1 MPESSGEKTEK
12 ATPHKLREQRKEG
25 NVMQS
30 KDVVTAAFVLL
41 VFFILR
47 IMAKL
52 MYQTAADCVTYW
64 ISIAGGGM
72 EDGMLDG
79 MKVSS
84 KLILEAGKA
93 TLLIAGPVLLAS
105 ILIPVIVTGIQTK
118 FIFSKKSFQFKL
130 SKLNPFQGIKKMFS
144 VSSVFELFK
153 SLVKLIILFVVVYQE
168 VSSRISDFARLF
180 QMDLSS
186 GLLYTMDAI
195 YTICMKIAV
204 VFVAVAAIDFLFQK
218 YKFDKDMKMTKQE
231 VKEEYKQMEGDPQIK
246 GKRRQKQQQ
255 MAMSRM
261 MQDVPTADV
270 VVRNPT
276 HFAVALRY
284 DEDKDTAPVV
294 VAKGADNL
302 AFKIIEKA
310 QDAGVT
316 VVENVPLARGLYK
329 SVELGRAIPYNFYQE
344 VAQVLT
350 YVYTLTD
357 KAPAGLKESMR
368 EKVEY
373 PNY

>member
-30 KDVVTAAFVLL
+30 KDVVTAAFILL

-47 IMAKL
+47 LMAKL
-52 MYQTAADCVTYW
+52 MYKTASECLTYW
-64 ISIAGGGM
+64 LSIAGEGMENGQLGGM
-72 EDGMLDG
+72 R
-79 MKVSS
+79 VSA

-118 FIFSKKSFQFKL
+118 FIFSKKSFQFKF

-144 VSSVFELFK
+144 VTSVFELAK
-153 SLVKLIILFVVVYQE
+153 SLVKLIILFAVVYNE

-195 YTICMKIAV
+195 YSICMKIAV

-261 MQDVPTADV
+261 MQDVPGADV
-270 VVRNPT
+270 VIRNPT
-276 HFAVALRY
+276 HFAVAIKY
-284 DEDKDTAPVV
+284 DEDKDIAPVV
-294 VAKGADNL
+294 VAKGADNM
-302 AFKIIEKA
+302 AFRIIDKA
-310 QDAGVT
+310 EESGVA

-329 SVELGRAIPYNFYQE
+329 EVDIGRAIPYNFYQE
-344 VAQVLT
+344 VAQVLAF
-350 YVYTLTD
+350 VYEMSG
-357 KAPAGLKESMR
+357 KKPKGLQHEITPN
-368 EKVEY
+368 Y

>member
-1 MPESSGEKTEK
+1 MPESTGEKTEK

-30 KDVVTAAFVLL
+30 KDVVTAAFILL

-52 MYQTAADCVTYW
+52 MYKTAADCITYW
-64 ISIAGGGM
+64 LSIAGNGM
-72 EDGMLDG
+72 EDGRLGG
-79 MKVSS
+79 MRVSS
-84 KLILEAGKA
+84 KLILETGKA
-93 TLLIAGPVLLAS
+93 TLFIAGPVLLAS
-105 ILIPVIVTGIQTK
+105 ILVPVIVTGIQTK

-144 VSSVFELFK
+144 IASVFELFK
-153 SLVKLIILFVVVYQE
+153 SIVKLVILFAVVYNE
-168 VSSRISDFARLF
+168 VSSRTAEFARLF

-186 GLLYTMDAI
+186 GLIYTMDAV

-255 MAMSRM
+255 LAMSRM

-276 HFAVALRY
+276 HFAVAIRY
-284 DEDKDTAPVV
+284 DEDKDSAPVV
-294 VAKGADNL
+294 VAKGADNM

-310 QDAGVT
+310 EENGVA

-329 SVELGRAIPYNFYQE
+329 SVDLGRAIPVEFYQE
-344 VAQVLT
+344 VAQVLVF
-350 YVYTLTD
+350 VYDLNGKMPKGMQQKIT
-357 KAPAGLKESMR
+357 PN
-368 EKVEY
+368 Y

>member
-30 KDVVTAAFVLL
+30 KDVVTAAFILL

-52 MYQTAADCVTYW
+52 MYKTAADCVTYW

-72 EDGMLDG
+72 EDGKLDG
-79 MKVSS
+79 MRVSS

-93 TLLIAGPVLLAS
+93 TLFIAGPVLLAS

-144 VSSVFELFK
+144 VTSVFELFK

-329 SVELGRAIPYNFYQE
+329 SVELGRAIPYSFYQE